1 MTQNMPNESLLFLTP
16 TAAEHIIAQ
25 KGFLRVQVKVGGC
38 SGFRYIFT
46 IEENP
51 QPSDL
56 IFTEHGGSIITD
68 PLSLHFIAGSTI
80 DYRQE
85 LLSSHFMVTNP
96 KATHG
101 CGCGDSF
108 TI

>member
-1 MTQNMPNESLLFLTP
+1 MSTESLFLTP
-16 TAAEHIIAQ
+16 LAAQHILAQ
-25 KGFLRVQVKVGGC
+25 KGCLRVQVKVGGC

-46 IEENP
+46 IEEQP
-51 QPSDL
+51 QSSD
-56 IFTEHGGSIITD
+56 IVFTEHQACVITD

-85 LLSSHFMVTNP
+85 LLSSHFMITNP
-96 KATHG
+96 KATNG